1 MLKRF
6 EVGKRF
12 PSPVPGQEGA
22 VMELWKSGLT
32 VIIQMPKLR
41 RQELKAFKKGF
52 KRYAYLESNTP
63 VPIALWVFDF
73 PPPHGAIDCNFNARI
88 VKQEY
93 IEIFL
98 DTREGIKNAVT
109 FYLLDGQILKGI
121 KMVGLHQEA
130 IELFHSTIQKQIANP
145 YTQAEYDRYLAGLY
159 QFSSE
164 ELLSMGRQFKF

>member
-1 MLKRF
+1 MLKKF
-6 EVGKRF
+6 EAGKRF
-12 PSPVPGQEGA
+12 PGPVPGQEGA

-32 VIIQMPKLR
+32 VIIQMPELR

-63 VPIALWVFDF
+63 VPIALWVFNF

-98 DTREGIKNAVT
+98 DTTEGIKNAVT
-109 FYLLDGQILKGI
+109 FHLLDGQILRGTKI
-121 KMVGLHQEA
+121 VGLHQEA
-130 IELFHSTIQKQIANP
+130 MELFHSTIQKQIANP

-164 ELLSMGRQFKF
+164 DLLSMGRQFKF